1 MPIAARFP
9 LCVVACVLAW
19 SVAPVPAEGAIPFKT
34 IASPGPLPSIAVGNE
49 GSCQVAHVGD
59 QQLELFPS
67 QTTPGDCGTFI
78 FSGGV
83 LYGPNF
89 PGHDQT
95 AATSGLGALTPFT
108 PQAQSEVAGSGVAA
122 DPLRVTTTYVAG
134 ATGLRVTQID
144 SYVPGQEAFRTD
156 VQIQNAAATAQAGVI
171 YRAGDCYLQESDVG
185 YGFVETATNGP
196 GCSINANN
204 APAGRIEQWVPLT
217 AASTYLEDRFSSV
230 WSAIG
235 AHAPFPNSCQCATSL
250 DNGAGLSWSFNVAP
264 GATATF
270 SHLTV
275 FSPTGVTGGQLPPTP
290 TAPSI
295 PTAPPVAASLPPG
308 VLALP
313 LPSNRRCVSRRA
325 FPIRVRRYPGV
336 EWAFAYVAV
345 NGRTVPVYVYSE
357 RRVRVT
363 RIGAVYLNAR
373 RFRALV
379 DLRGLPKRTYR
390 VRVSAVTTDGQ
401 LRANTRQYRTCAG
414 KLRGSIPR
422 L

>member
-1 MPIAARFP
+1 MPSAARFTAAA
-9 LCVVACVLAW
+9 VAASALALGVLA
-19 SVAPVPAEGAIPFKT
+19 APASGAIPFKT
-34 IASPGPLPSIAVGNE
+34 ISSAGPLPTIAVGNE

-78 FSGGV
+78 FAGGV
-83 LYGPNF
+83 LHGPNF

-95 AATSGLGALTPFT
+95 ATSSLGALTPMS
-108 PQAQSEVAGSGVAA
+108 PQAQSEVTGTGAAA
-122 DPLRVTTTYVAG
+122 DPLRVTTTYGVG
-134 ATGLRVTQID
+134 ATGLRVTQVD

-156 VQIQNAAATAQAGVI
+156 VQIQNTGATAQAGVI

-185 YGFVETATNGP
+185 YGFVEASTNGP

-217 AASTYLEDRFSSV
+217 AGSAYLEDRFSAV

-235 AHAPFPNSCQCATSL
+235 THNPFPNACQCTTSL

-275 FSPTGVTGGQLPPTP
+275 FSPTGVTGGQLPPATSPSPVPAPTP
-290 TAPSI
+290 TGAG
-295 PTAPPVAASLPPG
+295 LPPG
-308 VLALP
+308 RQALP
-313 LPSNRRCVSRRA
+313 LPSNRRCTSRRA
-325 FPIRVRRYPGV
+325 FPIRVRRYAGV
-336 EWAFAYVAV
+336 EWSFAFVAV
-345 NGRTVPVYVYSE
+345 NGRTVPVYVYTE
-357 RRVRVT
+357 RRIRVT

-373 RFRALV
+373 RFRAVV

-390 VRVSAVTTDGQ
+390 VRVSAVTTDGV

-414 KLRGSIPR
+414 KLRGGIPR